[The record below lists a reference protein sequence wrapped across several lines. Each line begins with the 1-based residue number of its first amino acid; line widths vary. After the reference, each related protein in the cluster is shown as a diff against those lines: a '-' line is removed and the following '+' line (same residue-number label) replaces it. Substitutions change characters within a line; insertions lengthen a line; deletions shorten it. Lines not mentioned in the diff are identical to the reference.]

1 MNNLTPVEVFNS
13 MSDKD
18 FELVIKANR
27 LRDLCFALSL
37 DLEMKQ
43 NKTKDIYWA

>member
-1 MNNLTPVEVFNS
+1 MNNLTPVDVFNN
-13 MSDKD
+13 MTDRD
-18 FELVIKANR
+18 FELVIKSNR
-27 LRDLCFALSL
+27 LTDLCFALSL

>member
-1 MNNLTPVEVFNS
+1 MNNLPPVDVFNS

-18 FELVIKANR
+18 FELVIKSNR
-27 LRDLCFALSL
+27 LRDFCFALSL